1 MKRPRLGAFAVFD
14 VPAGGRS
21 RSLTPPCETFHMS
34 PTRRAVALVGAAV
47 SASLALSG
55 CSSSSRTTTVSAGT
69 GDTRFVA
76 GTGEITTVPQGE
88 RQAAPKL
95 SGNTLEGKKLD
106 IEDYRGKAVVLNIW
120 GSWCSPCRA
129 EAPNL
134 VSVAK
139 AEQRAGRD
147 VQFVGI
153 NTRDMETSQGISF
166 EKQYGVPYP
175 SLFDPYGKLILRF
188 PKGSLNPQAIPT
200 TIILDRQGKI
210 AVRALTALTEDQL
223 KKALDPV
230 VAER

>member
-1 MKRPRLGAFAVFD
+1 
-14 VPAGGRS
+14 
-21 RSLTPPCETFHMS
+21 MS

-55 CSSSSRTTTVSAGT
+55 CSSTSSGTTASSGT
-69 GDTRFVA
+69 GNTKFVA
-76 GTGEITTVPQGE
+76 GTGEITTVPKGE
-88 RQAAPKL
+88 RRDAPEL
-95 SGNTLEGKKLD
+95 SGKTLEGKKLD
-106 IEDYRGKAVVLNIW
+106 VDDYRGKVVVLNIW

-134 VSVAK
+134 VAVAK
-139 AEQRAGRD
+139 AEQKAGKG
-147 VQFVGI
+147 VQFIGI
-153 NTRDMETSQGISF
+153 NTRDMETSQAISF
-166 EKQYGVPYP
+166 EKQFDVPYP

-223 KKALDPV
+223 KAALDPV
-230 VAER
+230 VAEK